1 MAERV
6 GLKDETPQG
15 SEDGHDA
22 SPLPGS
28 TSASDHVS
36 FLEPDRAPERSTIYW
51 IILVVLVVG
60 ASFIQRIDM
69 GTAADRHTVWE
80 FISTT
85 LAFVV
90 AALAL
95 VRYYSKKQ
103 ATFLFIGTGFLGAGL
118 LEAYHAVFTSGLIV
132 GTADESGTL
141 ATTAYSWIAS
151 RIFLSLYLIASVY
164 MLRRNESFEGKEA
177 QERSVYITSGVLT
190 LIIFLFFFFVQ
201 PAEAYTT
208 LFGLERPAEIIPAA
222 FFFIAMYGYL
232 ERGEWRTEPFEHW
245 LIISMMVSLLVHAI
259 YMSQA
264 QSEFDAMSNAGH
276 LLKIVSYLAVLAGL
290 LVSVFTTF
298 RRETQALDAVQNAN
312 EAMAREVLVRRETEA
327 RLQDFLDSANDLILF
342 ADPSG
347 DLAYVNRSWE
357 ETLGYEADEAK
368 GRGIAEF
375 VHPDDRGMLQRLLGQ
390 VLEGQAVRREQL
402 TFVRKDGEGL
412 IASISANARF
422 KNDEVSSIRMILRD
436 VTERVIAERELAV
449 SRANLNA
456 LVENTGDAIWSVDL
470 NHRLITFNS
479 AAALAMEARSGREP
493 QVGDYPEDLFTPQV
507 AEWYRESFEMAF
519 SGARFSK
526 LLTESVD
533 GEIRY
538 FEQFFN
544 PIEEGGARVGVVV
557 FGKDVTRRKRAEE
570 ELLQAKEDAEAA
582 NQAKSRFL
590 ANMSHE
596 LRTPLNSVI
605 GFANILLKNKSG
617 NMGDQELGF
626 LERIQV
632 NGKHLLTLINEI
644 LDLAKI
650 EAGRM
655 ELELRPVDLAGV
667 VHEAIALVDGQIR
680 QKEGRVE
687 VLADVPDALEEVN
700 TDSAK
705 LKQVIVNL
713 VGNAL
718 KFTEEGEIV
727 IRVRARPGTRV
738 PHTIAVADTGI
749 GIPPDRLDAIFEA
762 FQQAEAGTARKFG
775 GTGLGLAISRSMC
788 LLMGYDLTV
797 ESEVDVGTTFTI
809 VMDPDERPPMPGTV
823 AASKHHPQTPQEEPD
838 EEAEAEGEEGDSTE
852 AAEDA
857 MEEERADRDDAEE
870 AETVEDSEDVPEP
883 AAEESEDTADEQT
896 EAPAGQAG
904 DDGAEP
910 EDSVDG
916 DAEESRDEDAEEA
929 PEEET
934 EDEPAPAETGGAL
947 GAGTGRGIG
956 DFSVLVIDD
965 EQDSRFLMQ
974 HHLTDLGCDVITAS
988 NAEDGIQLARSQQP
1002 DLITLDLQ
1010 MPGMSGWDAL
1020 NVLKEDDQTRDI
1032 PVVIASIVASE
1043 GRGRLLGAVDLLNKP
1058 VERGDL
1064 LRVIWRNLA
1073 ARKGRRVLVIDDQA
1087 DARDIMVDL
1096 LQGEGL
1102 EVETAENG
1110 AEGLRVV
1117 ESFQPDV
1124 VLLDLMMPVMDGME
1138 FLRQLRKNPY
1148 HFGLPVIVVTAKE
1161 LTEEER
1167 VELAEKASGVVMK
1180 GDQVEGRL
1188 KEILRALV
1196 PASARGDE
1204 SDAESAV
1211 EESAPSS

>member
-1 MAERV
+1 LADEV
-6 GLKDETPQG
+6 GLTDEPNEG
-15 SEDGHDA
+15 SEERTVSES
-22 SPLPGS
+22 SPLSGGAPS
-28 TSASDHVS
+28 SQPVD
-36 FLEPDRAPERSTIYW
+36 FLEPDRAPERSTVYW

-60 ASFIQRIDM
+60 ATFIQRMDL
-69 GTAADRHTVWE
+69 GDAADRHTVWE

-118 LEAYHAVFTSGLIV
+118 LEAYHAFFTSGLIV
-132 GTADESGTL
+132 GTADDNGTL
-141 ATTAYSWIAS
+141 ATTAFSWIAS

-164 MLRRNESFEGKEA
+164 MLRRNESFEGKGA
-177 QERSVYITSGVLT
+177 QERSVYITSSLLT
-190 LIIFLFFFFVQ
+190 AIIFAFFFFVQ
-201 PAEAYTT
+201 PADAYTT
-208 LFGLERPAEIIPAA
+208 LFGLERPAEILPAI

-245 LIISMMVSLLVHAI
+245 LIISLMVSLLVHAV
-259 YMSQA
+259 YMTQA
-264 QSEFDAMSNAGH
+264 RSEFDAMSNAGH

-298 RRETQALDAVQNAN
+298 RRETRALDAVQAAN

-342 ADPSG
+342 AESG
-347 DLAYVNRSWE
+347 GDIAYVNRAWE
-357 ETLGYEADEAK
+357 ETLGYEAEEAK
-368 GRGIAEF
+368 GRGIGDF
-375 VHPDDRGMLQRLLGQ
+375 VHPDDRGALKTILAQ
-390 VLEGQAVRREQL
+390 VVDGRAVGREQL
-402 TFVRKDGEGL
+402 TFVSKDGSEL

-422 KNDEVSSIRMILRD
+422 KDDQVSSVRMILRD
-436 VTERVIAERELAV
+436 VTERVIAERELAA

-456 LVENTGDAIWSVDL
+456 LIENTGDASWSVDL

-479 AAALAMEARSGREP
+479 AASLAMEARSGREP
-493 QVGDYPEDLFTPQV
+493 QVGDYPEDIFTPQV

-519 SGARFSK
+519 GGARFSK

-617 NMGDQELGF
+617 NMADQQLGF

-687 VLADVPDALEEVN
+687 VLADVPDALEEVH

-727 IRVRARPGTRV
+727 IRVRPRPGTRY

-797 ESEVDVGTTFTI
+797 ESEVEVGTTFTI

-823 AASKHHPQTPQEEPD
+823 AATKHHPQTPHDRGDGEHVGES
-838 EEAEAEGEEGDSTE
+838 EAVR
-852 AAEDA
+852 
-857 MEEERADRDDAEE
+857 ERAAEE
-870 AETVEDSEDVPEP
+870 AR
-883 AAEESEDTADEQT
+883 AAQT
-896 EAPAGQAG
+896 EKEEQGEEARATGGHDAASEG
-904 DDGAEP
+904 DGEGGGAEP
-910 EDSVDG
+910 SESSVELQPT
-916 DAEESRDEDAEEA
+916 AEED
-929 PEEET
+929 EET
-934 EDEPAPAETGGAL
+934 EEVEPAPPEEGVGAL
-947 GAGTGRGIG
+947 GDGSGRGIG

-988 NAEDGIQLARSQQP
+988 NAEDGIKLARSQKP

-1010 MPGMSGWDAL
+1010 MPGMDGWDAL
-1020 NVLKEDDQTRDI
+1020 NVLKEDDETRDI

-1073 ARKGRRVLVIDDQA
+1073 ARKGRRVLVVDDQA
-1087 DARDIMVDL
+1087 DARDLMVEL
-1096 LQGEGL
+1096 LREEGL

-1124 VLLDLMMPVMDGME
+1124 VLLDLIMPVMDGME

-1148 HFGLPVIVVTAKE
+1148 HFGLPVIVVTSKE

-1196 PASARGDE
+1196 PTSARSDE
-1204 SDAESAV
+1204 TESEAETPV
-1211 EESAPSS
+1211 EESSPS